1 MYNKQLPRNR
11 KNDYSREAIRDRIE
25 KLSGTNGISL
35 KYLEQSPV
43 DPALARGNIENI
55 IGFSQVPVGIMGP
68 LAVNGIHAKGEF
80 FVPLSTTEGALVA
93 SYNRGARAITMSG
106 GANVVVYRDMIQRAP
121 LFVLENVFKAMEFI
135 DWFDTNF
142 GVFQEI
148 AGSTTAHGKL
158 ESYHPF
164 LQGRIV
170 FIRMNFSTGDAMG
183 MNMITMAAHEICNYI
198 EHHFPVEKCV
208 IESNLAVDKKPSAVN
223 TILGRG
229 KSVTAEVLF
238 TEKVIS
244 RLLRTTAREIDLAYK
259 RQVTGG
265 QLGGVLGSNGH
276 VANGLAAIFLACG
289 QDMANLSESCVGY
302 IYTEAIGNDLYVS
315 LNMPSLII
323 GTVGGGVSLPT
334 QKECLE
340 IMDCHGDGK
349 AGKFAEIVTAT
360 LLAGEIS
367 LAASLV
373 AGDFVTA
380 HEKYGRNKPETNPR
394 PGRKIRRQETRHP
407 SSAVIRQPA
416 AFFRKPTGVRTSA
429 GSVPNRAS
437 RHDRHHKP

>member
-1 MYNKQLPRNR
+1 MYNEKLPKNR

-25 KLSGTNGISL
+25 KLSGMNGSPL

-43 DPALARGNIENI
+43 DPGLTRGNIENI

-68 LAVNGIHAKGEF
+68 LAVNGIHARGEF

-121 LFVLENVFKAMEFI
+121 YFVLADVFKAIEFL
-135 DWFDTNF
+135 DWFDVSFKT
-142 GVFQEI
+142 FQKI
-148 AGSTTAHGKL
+148 AANTTSHGKL
-158 ESYHPF
+158 ESYNPF
-164 LQGRIV
+164 MQGRIV
-170 FIRMNFSTGDAMG
+170 LIRMNFSTGDAMG
-183 MNMITMAAHEICNYI
+183 MNMITKASHEICKYI
-198 EHHFPVEKCV
+198 EHHFPVENCV
-208 IESNLAVDKKPSAVN
+208 LESNLAVDKKPSAVN

-238 TEKVIS
+238 TERVIT
-244 RLLRTTAREIDLAYK
+244 RLLRTTSREIDLAYR
-259 RQVTGG
+259 RQVAGG

-276 VANGLAAIFLACG
+276 VANGLAAVFLACG
-289 QDMANLSESCVGY
+289 QDMANISESCVGY
-302 IYTEAIGNDLYVS
+302 IYTEAVGNDLYVS

-373 AGDFVTA
+373 AGDFVIA
-380 HEKYGRNKPETNPR
+380 HEKYGRNRPEMNSGA
-394 PGRKIRRQETRHP
+394 GRNFTRQPAGRP
-407 SSAVIRQPA
+407 SSAVSRQQA
-416 AFFRKPTGVRTSA
+416 AFYRNPSGLRATAPGVPDR
-429 GSVPNRAS
+429 S
-437 RHDRHHKP
+437 RPDRNHKP